1 MRFRARISLKT
12 RSLLFVLE
20 LSIPLAAV
28 GFQSHSSTI
37 AIVNESEI
45 VAIIKPGTKSVSIVS
60 IKDWSTIK
68 VMNPTSL
75 KIN

>member
-12 RSLLFVLE
+12 KSLLFILE
-20 LSIPLAAV
+20 LSIPLAAI

-45 VAIIKPGTKSVSIVS
+45 VAIIKPETKSVSIVS